1 MCIRD
6 RYEEDYLVIDSH
18 INRTTRLL
26 RQILEVRK
34 SQAGQLHLLVS
45 RRNLVSFIEEACEN
59 IRPMAEHQQV
69 TLSLEKPKAEG
80 MAWFDADKID
90 KIIYNLLSNAI
101 KYNKV
106 GGKIDV
112 SLSLSKDQSVITIAD
127 NGIGMSKEKMKH
139 LYTRFFDGDYRKQN
153 MPGTGIGLSL
163 THDLVKRCV

>member
-1 MCIRD
+1 
-6 RYEEDYLVIDSH
+6 
-18 INRTTRLL
+18 
-26 RQILEVRK
+26 
-34 SQAGQLHLLVS
+34 
-45 RRNLVSFIEEACEN
+45 
-59 IRPMAEHQQV
+59 
-69 TLSLEKPKAEG
+69 
-80 MAWFDADKID
+80 MAWFDADKMD

-112 SLSLSKDQSVITIAD
+112 SLSLSKEQAIITIAD

-163 THDLVKRCV
+163 THDLVKLHHGNIQCESQEAKALPSPLPCLSRRVRMHQMKLTIQTNQMQ